1 MKRVLLGTVLATSSA
16 MAFAGGSYVTGNV
29 QSHSK
34 DIHGSSM
41 TSTLEAG
48 HTFDTT
54 ERGGLTVLTEFDGI
68 QIGNAAVEGV
78 SSSPY
83 ITLGVEQAYSLT
95 DNLWVAA
102 GYHHLLHDGDFIQ
115 ARPLVKIGYNFDNG
129 VAISNRT
136 RWHLDQTGAAGD
148 ADNIRTDNAI
158 SYQMQNQPVQ
168 LKYNNVYMWK
178 DNSAT
183 VADEKTMDHEFRA
196 TWTKA
201 GVQPYVEWRN
211 QADDAN
217 NALVLGASLGF

>member
-34 DIHGSSM
+34 DIHVSSM

-68 QIGNAAVEGV
+68 QIGNAVEGK

-136 RWHLDQTGAAGD
+136 RWHLDQTNAAGAED
-148 ADNIRTDNAI
+148 DVRTDNAI
-158 SYQMQNQPVQ
+158 SYQMQSQPVQ
-168 LKYNNVYMWK
+168 LKYNNVYMWDAK
-178 DNSAT
+178 
-183 VADEKTMDHEFRA
+183 VMDHEVRA

>member
-1 MKRVLLGTVLATSSA
+1 

-34 DIHGSSM
+34 DIHVSSM

-68 QIGNAAVEGV
+68 QIGNAVEGK

-136 RWHLDQTGAAGD
+136 RWHLDQTNAAGAED
-148 ADNIRTDNAI
+148 DVRTDNAI
-158 SYQMQNQPVQ
+158 SYQMQSQPVQ
-168 LKYNNVYMWK
+168 LKYNNVYMWDAK
-178 DNSAT
+178 
-183 VADEKTMDHEFRA
+183 VMDHEVRA

>member
-1 MKRVLLGTVLATSSA
+1 M
-16 MAFAGGSYVTGNV
+16 
-29 QSHSK
+29 
-34 DIHGSSM
+34 
-41 TSTLEAG
+41 
-48 HTFDTT
+48 
-54 ERGGLTVLTEFDGI
+54 LTEFDGI
-68 QIGNAAVEGV
+68 QIGNAVEGK

-136 RWHLDQTGAAGD
+136 RWHLDQTNAAGAED
-148 ADNIRTDNAI
+148 DVRTDNAI
-158 SYQMQNQPVQ
+158 SYQMQSQPVQ
-168 LKYNNVYMWK
+168 LKYNNVYMWDAK
-178 DNSAT
+178 
-183 VADEKTMDHEFRA
+183 VMDHEVRA